1 MLNIYKY
8 ILSVSLSA
16 LTCSIIK
23 SITGK
28 NSSYSTIVNLLCGVF
43 IAVTVI
49 SPLIDFKF
57 PELKLSVSDV
67 TGEAAEIAEQS
78 GEMADSEF
86 RKIIIEQTEAYIL
99 DKAAELNADVSV
111 EITLAKEEPIP
122 RAIVITGDVAP
133 YNKSVLSQYLAD
145 TIGISEDAQIWK

>member
-1 MLNIYKY
+1 M
-8 ILSVSLSA
+8 
-16 LTCSIIK
+16 
-23 SITGK
+23 
-28 NSSYSTIVNLLCGVF
+28 
-43 IAVTVI
+43 
-49 SPLIDFKF
+49 
-57 PELKLSVSDV
+57 SVSDV

-78 GEMADSEF
+78 GEMAESEF
-86 RKIIIEQTEAYIL
+86 RKIIIEQTEAYVL